1 MLLLLMLVLHLN
13 PVYGQ
18 QNLSRE
24 EYISTFSELAMR
36 EMARVG
42 IPASITLAQG
52 LLESNNGNSRL
63 ARKGNNHFGI
73 KCHDWEGKKIYHDDD
88 RRKECFRSYA
98 SAYESYMGPF
108 AFSHHQGQ
116 VCIFV

>member
-42 IPASITLAQG
+42 IRPASPWRRAFLNPIMETA
-52 LLESNNGNSRL
+52 
-63 ARKGNNHFGI
+63 
-73 KCHDWEGKKIYHDDD
+73 DWPERATIISGSSVTIGRGKDL
-88 RRKECFRSYA
+88 
-98 SAYESYMGPF
+98 P
-108 AFSHHQGQ
+108 
-116 VCIFV
+116 